1 MEEPLILVTNDDGV
15 HAPGIRALAE
25 ALHGLGDVWVVAP
38 DREVSACS
46 QSLTLKHPLRAERVE
61 ERIHAVDGTPADCV
75 NLAVVKLLP
84 RRPARGTPV
93 ARLTKTMLFS
103 RTNSLR
109 AEFTSTSEWRSL
121 AYEATWPR
129 SSHWSRERPR

>member
-1 MEEPLILVTNDDGV
+1 MRENLRDVLFYVLPRMTPDG
-15 HAPGIRALAE
+15 AE
-25 ALHGLGDVWVVAP
+25 AVLTTGRWVRSVP
-38 DREVSACS
+38 RD
-46 QSLTLKHPLRAERVE
+46 ERVE
-61 ERIHAVDGTPADCV
+61 RLHPHWIAEDVDGDG
-75 NLAVVKLLP
+75 LALLMRKRDDGGEYVESASVPGLLLP